1 MSAPDVPPR
10 DAAAVPP
17 CRLIAITDDLRD
29 GREGL
34 VARAAAAVRG
44 GATMIQLRLKHIDP
58 RTMTDIARVLVAEVA
73 VPVIIND
80 RADIALACGA
90 AGVHVGPDDVPA
102 AALRRIAPPG
112 FLIGVS
118 VGSDADVAMAAGG
131 DYVGIGPV
139 YGTASKLD
147 AGDAI
152 GLLGLAHLAS
162 AAALPAVAIG
172 GVTVATAADVIAAGA
187 SGIAVIAA
195 IFGASDP
202 ESAARALRR
211 AMDRGVPASPA
222 RRPGP

>member
-1 MSAPDVPPR
+1 
-10 DAAAVPP
+10 
-17 CRLIAITDDLRD
+17 LIAITDDLRD

-44 GATMIQLRLKHIDP
+44 GATMIQLRLKQIDA
-58 RTMTDIARVLVAEVA
+58 RTLTDIARVLVAGVA
-73 VPVIIND
+73 APVIIND

-118 VGSDADVAMAAGG
+118 VGSDAEVPMAAGG
-131 DYVGIGPV
+131 DYAGIGPV

-162 AAALPAVAIG
+162 AAGLPAVAIG

-211 AMDRGVPASPA
+211 AMDRAVPASPA
-222 RRPGP
+222 PSPGP